1 MKKKITL
8 LLCMILSI
16 FALSACSSEKE
27 DVTPVAGKDELQT
40 SITSMLLTYNEYSDP
55 DLEAYAEQV
64 AGAGY
69 ETIAS
74 MLRSL
79 ASARAEAGSYRSVKD
94 DWEILYRE
102 GAADISVTTEFEN
115 RNVIL
120 HMTVEEAGSEGAGL
134 EITSA
139 KFTPVYTMGEKLKSA
154 AVNSL
159 FGIATVALILTLMVG
174 IISCFRIIP
183 VLERKAVEK
192 KRQEIAA
199 NRPEPGPVQPLELVE
214 EEDLTDD
221 LELVAVITAAI
232 AATEDVPADG
242 LVVRS
247 IRRVSGSKW
256 NRA

>member
-8 LLCMILSI
+8 LLCMIFCI

-27 DVTPVAGKDELQT
+27 DVTPVAGADELQT
-40 SITSMLLTYNEYSDP
+40 SITSMLLAYNEYSDE
-55 DLEAYAEQV
+55 DLETYAGQV
-64 AGAGY
+64 AQAGY
-69 ETIAS
+69 EPVAS

-79 ASARAEAGSYRSVKD
+79 GDARAEAGSYHSVKD
-94 DWEILYRE
+94 DWDIRYRE
-102 GAADISVTTEFEN
+102 HAADISVTTEFD
-115 RNVIL
+115 RRDVRL
-120 HMTVEEAGSEGAGL
+120 DMTVEASGSDGTGL

-139 KFTPVYTMGEKLKSA
+139 KFTPVYTIGEKLQSA
-154 AVNSL
+154 AINSL
-159 FGIATVALILTLMVG
+159 FGIAIVAIILTLMVG

-192 KRQEIAA
+192 QRKKIAE

-214 EEDLTDD
+214 EENLADD

-232 AATEDVPADG
+232 AVMEEVPADG

>member
-8 LLCMILSI
+8 FCMLLCL
-16 FALSACSSEKE
+16 FALSACSGGKE
-27 DVTPVAGKDELQT
+27 EVEPVAGVDELKT
-40 SITSMLLTYNEYSDP
+40 SITSMLLTYHEYSDA
-55 DLEAYAEQV
+55 DLEAYASQVESAGYASV
-64 AGAGY
+64 AG
-69 ETIAS
+69 

-79 ASARAEAGSYRSVKD
+79 EDARAEAGSYRSVKD

-102 GAADISVTTEFEN
+102 GAADISVTTEFEK
-115 RNVIL
+115 RDVVL
-120 HMTVEEAGSEGAGL
+120 HMTVASSGKAGEGL
-134 EITSA
+134 DITSA
-139 KFTPVYTMGEKLKSA
+139 GFTPVYSLGERLSSA

-159 FGIATVALILTLMVG
+159 FGIATVAIILALMVG

-192 KRQEIAA
+192 QRKAIAE
-199 NRPEPGPVQPLELVE
+199 NRPQPGPVQPLELVE
-214 EEDLTDD
+214 EDVTDD

-232 AATEDVPADG
+232 AAMEEVPADG

>member
-40 SITSMLLTYNEYSDP
+40 SITSMLLTYHEYSDE
-55 DLEAYAEQV
+55 DLETYAGQVEQ
-64 AGAGY
+64 AGY
-69 ETIAS
+69 EPIAS

-79 ASARAEAGSYRSVKD
+79 ENARAEAGSYRSIKD
-94 DWEILYRE
+94 DWDIRYRE
-102 GAADISVTTEFEN
+102 NAADISVTTEFAE

-120 HMTVEEAGSEGAGL
+120 DMTVEAAGSDGAGL

-159 FGIATVALILTLMVG
+159 FGIATVAIILTLMVG

-199 NRPEPGPVQPLELVE
+199 NRPQPGPVQPLELV

-232 AATEDVPADG
+232 AATEEVPADG